1 MTKKELKTYLNNRF
15 KIDKRLTKDEL
26 FYDELVKRYQDKKE
40 GGIWKKSINS
50 KIYY

>member
-15 KIDKRLTKDEL
+15 KVDKKLTKDEL

-40 GGIWKKSINS
+40 GDICKKI
-50 KIYY
+50 IF